1 MFEPYEFLLA
11 CMALGIVSFAFL
23 FFTARYYPP
32 LRKAWIVYSV
42 MYVLHFVFFAG
53 IWMSLPT
60 TFPVYR
66 SKVEQVDQ
74 IESIP
79 EIKSELKE
87 HRAEIERLTN
97 DLHRTK
103 DSFHI
108 FVFVLTL
115 LGPIVYYNLIKYN
128 LEIEKLSGKRM
139 GSFD

>member
-1 MFEPYEFLLA
+1 MFEPYNLLLPY
-11 CMALGIVSFAFL
+11 MALVLVSFGVL
-23 FFTARYYPP
+23 FFIAKKYPP

-42 MYVLHFVFFAG
+42 MYFLHFVFFAG

-60 TFPVYR
+60 TFLVYR
-66 SKVEQVDQ
+66 SKVEHVDH
-74 IESIP
+74 IESTA
-79 EIKSELKE
+79 EIKNELKAQRE
-87 HRAEIERLTN
+87 EIERLTN

-103 DSFHI
+103 DSFYI

-115 LGPIVYYNLIKYN
+115 LGPMLYYNLIKYN